1 MYDHPAK
8 VLTAADAADGVCS
21 VCCGPVI
28 GGRQD
33 LRHLGEAA
41 ARPVVP
47 ARADMPAVRR
57 AAVVAEQALAGLVW
71 SPSLTDAAKARAVV
85 DALYAAGLIA
95 QRPRAVR
102 PRRVHAA

>member
-21 VCCGPVI
+21 VCCRPVL
-28 GGRQD
+28 GGRQNP
-33 LRHLGEAA
+33 RHVGEAA

-47 ARADMPAVRR
+47 ARADMQAVRR
-57 AAVVAEQALAGLVW
+57 AAVVTEQVLAGLVW
-71 SPSLTDAAKARAVV
+71 SPTLTDAARAQAIV

-102 PRRVHAA
+102 SRRVRAA